1 MSHRSSR
8 PPPSHSGSKWLKPA
22 KNKFTQSDF
31 TSFSIQIPAYSNS
44 FRFRSLRVSYQKFV
58 KSLQEQVWSV
68 IFTNFLNLIFGGNF
82 EFDPTVAK
90 TFFTVLFL
98 SFPGSLAQY
107 EATTT
112 LGFSRKERPRR
123 RPHSLS
129 IPLQSVHAQKSYN
142 ILWKCLGHKRW
153 RRW

>member
-1 MSHRSSR
+1 MKLLQWRKNSDQDDDLVVA
-8 PPPSHSGSKWLKPA
+8 SHSGSKWLKPA

-82 EFDPTVAK
+82 EFDPTV
-90 TFFTVLFL
+90 
-98 SFPGSLAQY
+98 
-107 EATTT
+107 
-112 LGFSRKERPRR
+112 RKLLKIITNDIAIIAEV
-123 RPHSLS
+123 HSLVVCRLPYPMVCWVS
-129 IPLQSVHAQKSYN
+129 SE
-142 ILWKCLGHKRW
+142 KRKQEAW
-153 RRW
+153 NGIEKYA